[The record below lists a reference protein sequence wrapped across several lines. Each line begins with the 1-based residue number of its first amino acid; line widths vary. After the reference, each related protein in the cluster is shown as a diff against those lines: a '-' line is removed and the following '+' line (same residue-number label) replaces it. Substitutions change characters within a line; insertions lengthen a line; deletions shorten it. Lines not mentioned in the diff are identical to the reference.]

1 MSIVDEVY
9 GAILR
14 IEMGA
19 TERATNRDLA
29 DSHDNLY
36 EWVRT
41 ECEAVYNR
49 LRTQYPDD
57 VAAIEFNMTLEIHNN
72 FGGFQDSE
80 ITRFVAE
87 TLPFLRE

>member
-1 MSIVDEVY
+1 MSIADEVY

-14 IEMGA
+14 IEMRA
-19 TERATNRDLA
+19 TERATNRDPA
-29 DSHDNLY
+29 DSHDNIY

-49 LRTQYPDD
+49 LRTQYPYN
-57 VAAIEFNMTLEIHNN
+57 VAAIEYFMDREIHNN